1 MQTTINVQIF
11 DKVHRL
17 EDTGVAHVTAD
28 ENGVEIHLP
37 IKINVCISHEELRKL
52 VSKLEPDCED
62 LEHDRAVARAE
73 SRHDID

>member
-1 MQTTINVQIF
+1 
-11 DKVHRL
+11 
-17 EDTGVAHVTAD
+17 
-28 ENGVEIHLP
+28 LP